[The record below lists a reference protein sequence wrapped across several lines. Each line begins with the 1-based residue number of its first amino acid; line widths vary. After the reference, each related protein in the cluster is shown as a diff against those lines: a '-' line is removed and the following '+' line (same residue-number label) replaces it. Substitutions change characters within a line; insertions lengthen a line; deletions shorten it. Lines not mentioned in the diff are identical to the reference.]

1 MAARE
6 VGGVNRDSWTV
17 GQDAIR
23 PAGPP
28 DACCYCGAAYGDE
41 HKAGCVMRQRTVVCE
56 VTIKVVRTVPENWDQ
71 EMIEFHM
78 NESSW
83 CFNNIVGELEEA
95 IKRAE
100 DGCCLLCSLA
110 TGRYLGE
117 ATADD
122 EDAFQLFVADIKS

>member
-1 MAARE
+1 
-6 VGGVNRDSWTV
+6 
-17 GQDAIR
+17 
-23 PAGPP
+23 
-28 DACCYCGAAYGDE
+28 
-41 HKAGCVMRQRTVVCE
+41 MRQRTVVCE

-71 EMIEFHM
+71 EMVEFHM

-83 CFNNIVGELEEA
+83 CFDNIVDELDLA
-95 IKRAE
+95 ADKVRIKRAE